1 MDDVSDPVR
10 KGARENVRN
19 GPLYSQVPLAGRNAS
34 SRPVFALALLLAL
47 LQMSPRDAAA
57 AAGDPTA
64 TGWLHLET
72 DLSVTP
78 EILDT
83 RWSSLVRAP
92 SSTPDYSLASAA
104 PAAAWSA
111 LSHAPTLIDI
121 APQHLAAG
129 EPQTY
134 VRPQFALG
142 ASSDSLRGW
151 LRFAGINAS
160 TCTAPL
166 MKMHSS
172 FAGSS
177 SHAKVSLSARC
188 SVH

>member
-1 MDDVSDPVR
+1 MR
-10 KGARENVRN
+10 KAQLFSKQ
-19 GPLYSQVPLAGRNAS
+19 PLKGRILS
-34 SRPVFALALLLAL
+34 LRPVLLLAVL
-47 LQMSPRDAAA
+47 LPAGPTLAAA
-57 AAGDPTA
+57 AEDPTLP
-64 TGWLHLET
+64 GWLRLET
-72 DLSVTP
+72 SLSVTP

-92 SSTPDYSLASAA
+92 SSVPDYSLASAA
-104 PAAAWSA
+104 PEAWSA
-111 LSHAPTLIDI
+111 LSHVPALIDI
-121 APQHLAAG
+121 SPTHLAAG

-142 ASSDSLRGW
+142 ASSDSLRSW

-160 TCTAPL
+160 ACTAPL

-188 SVH
+188 SLH